1 MKPFRLS
8 KFMTIPPSD
17 ERKLLETVE
26 ADDAPFDSEASR
38 KSRVKHQK
46 VKTGCYTCKYAT
58 LISMLQNYA
67 IHAML
72 ARADY

>member
-8 KFMTIPPSD
+8 KFMTMPPAD
-17 ERKLLETVE
+17 ERKHLKSVE
-26 ADDAPFDSEASR
+26 ANNVAYESEALR

-58 LISMLQNYA
+58 FSYYITISYSVSTMS
-67 IHAML
+67 
-72 ARADY
+72 